1 MMLSE
6 FDQLVNQRKQLKQWW
21 ELGGTEAAY
30 DRKFHSLRVDV
41 QKPSMV
47 AFCGQQYAG
56 AKNYHDAPTF
66 FVESVRKEMQ
76 EEAKRLVGLAYQK
89 ELARLDAAIEKHRA
103 AVLEQ
108 LASA

>member
-1 MMLSE
+1 MLRE
-6 FDQLVNQRKQLKQWW
+6 FDELVRQRRELKQWW
-21 ELGGTEAAY
+21 ELGSTQAEY
-30 DRKFHSLRVDV
+30 DRRLHLLRVDA

-56 AKNYHDAPTF
+56 AKNYHDAPAF
-66 FVESVRKEMQ
+66 FVEAVRKEMQ

-108 LASA
+108 LAST